1 MVIQMDQKT
10 KAFFEAEAKVIKALS
25 HPTRLFIIEELSQ
38 GERCV
43 YELTQM
49 VGDDTSTVSKHLSVL
64 KNKGIVQ
71 NERRGCQNFYRLKIP
86 CILKFKECINHILKA
101 NAREHLKLIL

>member
-1 MVIQMDQKT
+1 MDQKT
-10 KAFFEAEAKVIKALS
+10 KSLFEAKAKILKALS
-25 HPTRLFIIEELSQ
+25 HPTRLFIVDELSR

-43 YELTQM
+43 YELTRM

-71 NERRGCQNFYRLKIP
+71 NERRGCRNFYQLKIP
-86 CILKFKECINHILKA
+86 CILKFEECINHILKA
-101 NAREHLKLIL
+101 NAREHLKLFL